1 MELLVK
7 GELVIKIMS
16 IIHAKYIYY
25 VNNYLHH
32 LSYIFDEFKS
42 LLLTWF
48 VSSRTNCILKFIS

>member
-25 VNNYLHH
+25 VNNYLRH
-32 LSYIFDEFKS
+32 LSYIF
-42 LLLTWF
+42 
-48 VSSRTNCILKFIS
+48 